1 MKKGFLYTSATGAGL
16 AAMFCGLA
24 GGAFA
29 AGFALNENSASG
41 LGTAFAGGAASG
53 EDASTVFYNPAAM
66 TRVTGTQMVVGL
78 HGVMPNVKFNN
89 QGSSTVGG
97 PLTGGNGGDPGKG
110 VAVPNF
116 YLVTDIT
123 PNIKYGFGV
132 SVPFG
137 LITQYDGDWVGR
149 YQALKSVIKTIDLNP
164 SLAYKV
170 NDQVSLG
177 AGFNAQYINAEL
189 SNALDFSTICDG
201 LLGPAACAGAGINP
215 VPQSQ
220 DGAADVSGNSWG
232 YGYNLGV
239 LFQFPTGTRVG
250 LAYRS
255 KIHQT
260 LVGNASFTNVPAAFA
275 ASPRF
280 QSGGIKAS
288 LTLPDS
294 MSLSTVQEIGDKW
307 ELLGDVTFTRWS
319 YFNELRVRFDNGAPD
334 AVTVENWRNTFRGSI
349 GLAYRYNDF
358 LKLRGGVGFDQSPV
372 RGTFRTARIPDN
384 NRKIL
389 AVGANYKVFKADSVD
404 FAYQH
409 LFFSDT
415 PINNNQ
421 LATGGGQLIGTYNTQ
436 VNILSLQYNHNF

>member
-1 MKKGFLYTSATGAGL
+1 MKTGSLYKSATAASL
-16 AAMFCGLA
+16 AAIFGGMA

-29 AGFALNENSASG
+29 AGFALNEQSVSG
-41 LGTAFAGGAASG
+41 AGVAFAGGAASG

-66 TRVTGTQMVVGL
+66 TRISGTQMVVGL
-78 HGVMPNVKFNN
+78 HGIVPDVKFSN
-89 QGSSTVGG
+89 QGSFTAGG
-97 PLTGGNGGDPGKG
+97 PLTGGNGGDLAKG
-110 VAVPNF
+110 MVVPNF

-132 SVPFG
+132 SAPFG
-137 LITQYDGDWVGR
+137 LVTQYDGDWVGR
-149 YQALKSVIKTIDLNP
+149 YHALKSVIKTIDLNP

-170 NDQVSLG
+170 NDRVSVG

-189 SNALDFSTICDG
+189 SNAIDFG
-201 LLGPAACAGAGINP
+201 FPAA
-215 VPQSQ
+215 PQTS
-220 DGAADVSGNSWG
+220 DGAADISGNSWG

-239 LFQFPTGTRVG
+239 LFQFPTHTRVG

-260 LVGNASFTNVPAAFA
+260 LVGNASFTNVPTALAGNPSFT
-275 ASPRF
+275 
-280 QSGGIKAS
+280 SGGAKMAI
-288 LTLPDS
+288 TLPDS
-294 MSLSTVQEIGDKW
+294 MSLSAVQEIGDKW
-307 ELLGDVTFTRWS
+307 ELLSDVTFTRWS

-358 LKLRGGVGFDQSPV
+358 LKLRGGIGFDQSPV
-372 RGTFRTARIPDN
+372 RGAFRTARIPDN

-389 AVGANYKVFKADSVD
+389 AAGVNYKVSKADSVD

-421 LATGGGQLIGTYNTQ
+421 LATGGGQLIGTYNSQ

>member
-1 MKKGFLYTSATGAGL
+1 MKKSILYKSATAAFV
-16 AAMFCGLA
+16 AAMFGGLA

-41 LGTAFAGGAASG
+41 AGAAFAGGAASG

-66 TRVTGTQMVVGL
+66 TRISETQMVVGL
-78 HGVMPNVKFNN
+78 HGVVPDLKFNN
-89 QGSSTVGG
+89 QGSSTTGG
-97 PLTGGNGGDPGKG
+97 PLTGGNGGDPGK
-110 VAVPNF
+110 VVVVPNF

-123 PNIKYGFGV
+123 PDIKYGFGV
-132 SVPFG
+132 SAPFG
-137 LITQYDGDWVGR
+137 LRTQYDGDWAGR

-164 SLAYKV
+164 SLAFKV
-170 NDQVSLG
+170 NKLVSLG

-189 SNALDFSTICDG
+189 SNAIDFG
-201 LLGPAACAGAGINP
+201 LLSGGA
-215 VPQSQ
+215 PQSA
-220 DGAADVSGNSWG
+220 DGAADISGNSWG
-232 YGYNLGV
+232 YGYNLGA

-260 LVGNASFTNVPAAFA
+260 LVGNASYTNVPAALAGNFT
-275 ASPRF
+275 
-280 QSGGIKAS
+280 SGGAKVAV
-288 LTLPDS
+288 TLPDS
-294 MSLSTVQEIGDKW
+294 MSLSAVQVIADKW
-307 ELLGDVTFTRWS
+307 ELLSDVTFTRWS

-334 AVTVENWRNTFRGSI
+334 AVTVENWRNTLRGSI
-349 GLAYRYNDF
+349 GLAYRYSDF
-358 LKLRGGVGFDQSPV
+358 LKLRGGIGFDQSPV
-372 RGTFRTARIPDN
+372 RSAFRTARIPDN

-389 AVGANYKVFKADSVD
+389 AAGANYKVSKMGSVD

-409 LFFSDT
+409 LFLSDT

-421 LATGGGQLIGTYNTQ
+421 LAAGNGQLIGTYNSQ

>member
-1 MKKGFLYTSATGAGL
+1 MKKSILYKSATAAGL
-16 AAMFCGLA
+16 AAMFGGLA

-41 LGTAFAGGAASG
+41 AGAAFAGGAASG

-66 TRVTGTQMVVGL
+66 TRISGTQMVVGL
-78 HGVMPNVKFNN
+78 HGIVPDLKFNN
-89 QGSSTVGG
+89 KGSSTTGG
-97 PLTGGNGGDPGKG
+97 PLTGGNGGLGKG
-110 VAVPNF
+110 VVVPNF

-132 SVPFG
+132 SAPFG
-137 LITQYDGDWVGR
+137 LRTQYDGDWVGR
-149 YQALKSVIKTIDLNP
+149 YQALKSVIKTVNLNP

-170 NDQVSLG
+170 NDLISLG

-189 SNALDFSTICDG
+189 SNAIDFG
-201 LLGPAACAGAGINP
+201 FPAA
-215 VPQSQ
+215 PQSA
-220 DGAADVSGNSWG
+220 DGAADISGNSWG

-239 LFQFPTGTRVG
+239 LFQFPTATRVG

-255 KIHQT
+255 KIHHT
-260 LVGNASFTNVPAAFA
+260 LVGNASYTNVPAALAGNPSFT
-275 ASPRF
+275 
-280 QSGGIKAS
+280 SGGAKLAV
-288 LTLPDS
+288 TLPDS
-294 MSLSTVQEIGDKW
+294 MSLSAVQEIGDKW
-307 ELLGDVTFTRWS
+307 ELLSDVTFTRWS
-319 YFNELRVRFDNGAPD
+319 SFNELRVRFDNGAPD
-334 AVTVENWRNTFRGSI
+334 AVTVENWRNTLRGSI

-372 RGTFRTARIPDN
+372 RGAFRTARIPDN

-389 AVGANYKVFKADSVD
+389 AVGANYKVSKTGSMD

-409 LFFSDT
+409 LFVSDT

-421 LATGGGQLIGTYNTQ
+421 LAAGNGQLIGTYNSQ

>member
-1 MKKGFLYTSATGAGL
+1 MKTGFLYKSAAAAGL
-16 AAMFCGLA
+16 AAMCGGLA

-29 AGFALNENSASG
+29 AGFALNEQSG
-41 LGTAFAGGAASG
+41 SGVGVAFAGGAASG

-66 TRVTGTQMVVGL
+66 TRISGTQMVVGL
-78 HGVMPNVKFNN
+78 HGIVPDLKFNN
-89 QGSSTVGG
+89 QGSSTTGG

-110 VAVPNF
+110 VVVPNF

-132 SVPFG
+132 SAPFG
-137 LITQYDGDWVGR
+137 LRTQYAGDWAGR

-170 NDQVSLG
+170 NKLVSLG

-189 SNALDFSTICDG
+189 SNAIDFG
-201 LLGPAACAGAGINP
+201 FPAA
-215 VPQSQ
+215 PQSA
-220 DGAADVSGNSWG
+220 DGAADISGNSWG

-260 LVGNASFTNVPAAFA
+260 LVGNASYTNVPAALAGNPSFT
-275 ASPRF
+275 
-280 QSGGIKAS
+280 SGGAKLAV
-288 LTLPDS
+288 TLPDS
-294 MSLSTVQEIGDKW
+294 MSLSAVQEIGDKW
-307 ELLGDVTFTRWS
+307 ELLSDVTFTRWS
-319 YFNELRVRFDNGAPD
+319 SFNELRVRFDNGAPD
-334 AVTVENWRNTFRGSI
+334 AVTVENWRNTLRGSI

-372 RGTFRTARIPDN
+372 RGAFRTARIPDN
-384 NRKIL
+384 HRKIL
-389 AVGANYKVFKADSVD
+389 AVGANYKISKTSSVD

-409 LFFSDT
+409 LFVSDT

-421 LATGGGQLIGTYNTQ
+421 LAAGNGQLIGTYNSQ

>member
-1 MKKGFLYTSATGAGL
+1 MKKSILYKSATAAFV
-16 AAMFCGLA
+16 AAMFGGLA
-24 GGAFA
+24 GDAFA
-29 AGFALNENSASG
+29 AGFALNEQSAIG
-41 LGTAFAGGAASG
+41 AGAAFAGGAASG

-66 TRVTGTQMVVGL
+66 TRISGTQMVVGL
-78 HGVMPNVKFNN
+78 HGIVPDVKFNN
-89 QGSSTVGG
+89 QGSSTTGG
-97 PLTGGNGGDPGKG
+97 ALTGGNGGDLGKG
-110 VAVPNF
+110 VVVPNF

-132 SVPFG
+132 SAPFG
-137 LITQYDGDWVGR
+137 LRTQYDGDWAGR

-170 NDQVSLG
+170 NKLVSLG

-189 SNALDFSTICDG
+189 SNAIDFGS
-201 LLGPAACAGAGINP
+201 LAAPA
-215 VPQSQ
+215 VPQTA
-220 DGAADVSGNSWG
+220 DGAADISGNSWA

-260 LVGNASFTNVPAAFA
+260 LVGNASYTNVPAALAGNPSFI
-275 ASPRF
+275 
-280 QSGGIKAS
+280 SGGAKVAV
-288 LTLPDS
+288 TLPDS
-294 MSLSTVQEIGDKW
+294 MSLSAVQEIGGKW
-307 ELLGDVTFTRWS
+307 ELLSDVTFTRWS
-319 YFNELRVRFDNGAPD
+319 TFNELRVRFDNGAPD
-334 AVTVENWRNTFRGSI
+334 AVTVENWRNTLRGSI

-372 RGTFRTARIPDN
+372 RGAFRTARIPDN
-384 NRKIL
+384 NRRIL
-389 AVGANYKVFKADSVD
+389 AVGANYKFSKTGSVD

-409 LFFSDT
+409 LFVSDT

-421 LATGGGQLIGTYNTQ
+421 LAAGNGQLIGTYNSQ